1 MTISIAFMNAMYAIE
16 AYWAEMAVFPMF
28 GDTSVSRRSVIYGA
42 DSVDDPE
49 RTGPPGLVQVAYP
62 MHLKYYHTVI
72 PTGPLFWVLH
82 AGLYERCSGDTELI
96 RTMIPVMR
104 RNVAAF
110 DGWRNREGLLE
121 SIPSWMFF
129 DYADI
134 RTDGVSVAL
143 NAIYA
148 RTLDEAA
155 RLERLA
161 GEASQADAYAR
172 LSGQVRGSLNRFCP
186 GESFYPDVLLRDA
199 KKELIPSREAC
210 ETTQYYVM
218 WCGVPS
224 PDRQKRMWQAL
235 RDDFLPTPLKKVQP
249 IRGLT
254 RAGLYPFL
262 ERLEVAARLG
272 DHAALVR
279 DAKAM
284 FVPMVQSAPGTLWE
298 DPMAGIALCHAIGT
312 GVGGILTEEVL
323 GIRLGFPLR
332 ITPHSGGTLRWCKGF
347 ITTPKGRVNVAWE
360 CRDDRY
366 QLRASIPKGSTAE
379 VVLPKEAR
387 VLWESALAKSLWRE
401 TITLSA
407 DATIVV
413 EPGSLVVK

>member
-1 MTISIAFMNAMYAIE
+1 
-16 AYWAEMAVFPMF
+16 MF

-62 MHLKYYHTVI
+62 MHLKYFNCVI

-82 AGLYERCSGDTELI
+82 AGLYERYSGDADLI
-96 RTMIPVMR
+96 RAMIPVMR
-104 RNVAAF
+104 RNLAAL
-110 DGWRNREGLLE
+110 DRYRNREGLLE

-134 RTDGVSVAL
+134 RTDGASVAL

-161 GEASQADAYAR
+161 GDAAQAAGFAALAR
-172 LSGQVRGSLNRFCP
+172 QARASLNRLCP
-186 GESFYPDVLLRDA
+186 GETFYPDVLLRDE
-199 KKELIPSREAC
+199 KKQLLPSREAC

-218 WCGVPS
+218 WCGVPP
-224 PDRQKRMWQAL
+224 PDRQRRMWQAL
-235 RDDFLPTPLKKVQP
+235 RDDFAPTPLKRVQP

-262 ERLEVAARLG
+262 ERLEIAAELG

-279 DAKAM
+279 DTKAM
-284 FVPMVQSAPGTLWE
+284 FLPMVERPPGTLWE

-312 GVGGILTEEVL
+312 GVGGILVEEVL

-332 ITPHSGGTLRWCKGF
+332 ITPHRAGTLDWCEGYV
-347 ITTPKGRVNVAWE
+347 TTPKGRIEVVWNWNK
-360 CRDDRY
+360 DRY
-366 QLRASIPKGSTAE
+366 RLRASIPQGVTAE
-379 VVLPKEAR
+379 VVLPPEAKA
-387 VLWESALAKSLWRE
+387 VWQSAPAKNPWHDTVPLR
-401 TITLSA
+401 A
-407 DATIVV
+407 DALIIV
-413 EPGSLVVK
+413 EPGSLTVN